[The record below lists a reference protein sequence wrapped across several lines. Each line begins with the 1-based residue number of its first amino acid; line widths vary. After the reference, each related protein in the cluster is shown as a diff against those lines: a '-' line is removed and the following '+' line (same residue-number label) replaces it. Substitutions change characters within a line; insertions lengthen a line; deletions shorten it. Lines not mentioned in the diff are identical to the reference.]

1 MTRDVTTQTNKE
13 QEISN
18 LANANLDN
26 LNAGKLPPAAQLTAE
41 QKYTLDILQILL
53 SSRSQEQTL
62 DDFIDYV
69 YRRFSGTEMVL
80 FAFHS
85 EDSVHVVRSR
95 PELSGQVRD
104 DSFPALSSQAL
115 VEFDDLDSHPRWCKH
130 YQAYFPHVASCL
142 QVKICV
148 ATRRYVMLL
157 WHEDGRRFTAQQL
170 NRLLFGMESTKLV
183 MAYLVSI
190 EDNYQHEENQYQHD
204 KLASLG
210 KLAAG
215 VAHEINNPLGF
226 IMSNVSTLASYFSEV
241 KTALLASDFPSG
253 IKSNEDE
260 RLQGLLRDSDDLL
273 SETME
278 GLTRIQN
285 IVASL
290 NAYNHSDP
298 INYHLVDL
306 RDVVS
311 PALGMILGDLK
322 LKANI
327 IYELP
332 EAPFYVLGQI
342 SKLRQVVIDI
352 VVNAL
357 QSIHHNN
364 GEVSIMLAY
373 EENGLSPRKRNI
385 LLVIKDN
392 GKGIAEQDLDCVFD
406 PFFTTKQV
414 GSGAGL
420 GLSVSREVI
429 DDHHGTIIIDSQEE
443 VGTQVEIRLP
453 CVVGKV

>member
-1 MTRDVTTQTNKE
+1 MTRPEINRANINAISLPKDVR
-13 QEISN
+13 
-18 LANANLDN
+18 
-26 LNAGKLPPAAQLTAE
+26 LTVE

-53 SSRSQEQTL
+53 SSQSQENTL

-85 EDSVHVVRSR
+85 EEQLHVVRSR
-95 PELSGQVRD
+95 PVLSGTVMD
-104 DSFPALSSQAL
+104 ESFPALSSQAL
-115 VEFDDLDSHPRWCKH
+115 VEFDDLDSNPRWSR
-130 YQAYFPHVASCL
+130 YYLPYFPHVSNCL
-142 QVKICV
+142 QVKITV
-148 ATRRYVMLL
+148 ATRRYIMLL
-157 WHEDGRRFTAQQL
+157 WHEGGRRFSSQEL
-170 NRLLFGMESTKLV
+170 NQLLFGMESTKLV

-190 EDNYQHEENQYQHD
+190 EDNYYRQDNLYQHD

-215 VAHEINNPLGF
+215 VAHEVNNPLGF
-226 IMSNVSTLASYFSEV
+226 VMSNVSTLASYLGDVKEV
-241 KTALLASDFPSG
+241 LAKAPQLSGNLQNLL
-253 IKSNEDE
+253 
-260 RLQGLLRDSDDLL
+260 QDSDELL

-290 NAYNHSDP
+290 NAYNHSDSV
-298 INYHLVDL
+298 NYHLVDL
-306 RDVVS
+306 RDVIES
-311 PALGMILGDLK
+311 GLSMILGELK
-322 LKANI
+322 LKAKI
-327 IYELP
+327 EYFSP
-332 EAPFYVLGQI
+332 ETPYYVLGQI
-342 SKLRQVVIDI
+342 SKLRQVVIDV

-357 QSIHHNN
+357 QSIHHDK
-364 GEVSIMLAY
+364 GEVTIILTY
-373 EENGLSPRKRNI
+373 EENGLAPRKRNV

-420 GLSVSREVI
+420 GLSVSREVL
-429 DDHHGTIIIDSQEE
+429 DDHNGTIVIDSQQGT
-443 VGTQVEIRLP
+443 GTQVEIRLP